1 MGEDRR
7 EKPGG
12 SDGSPGVA
20 VPRYAAETTRSI
32 VAEVKAI
39 LDLYRGSDAAELAEQ
54 KAMACM
60 ALAAHEIA
68 KMPGTPHRRAIVDEA
83 GLFLAAL
90 VDINEMAARAAPPAP
105 PEPEPAEAERIEG
118 PGAPNVRFF
127 LDEKNR

>member
-1 MGEDRR
+1 MSEDRLGN
-7 EKPGG
+7 PGG
-12 SDGSPGVA
+12 SVASPGVA
-20 VPRYAAETTRSI
+20 VPRYAAETTRRI
-32 VAEVKAI
+32 VGEVKAI
-39 LDLYRGSDAAELAEQ
+39 LDTHKASDVAELAEQ

-68 KMPGTPHRRAIVDEA
+68 KMPGTPHRRAIVEEA

-90 VDINEMAARAAPPAP
+90 VDINESAARALPPAA
-105 PEPEPAEAERIEG
+105 PEREIPEAERIEG